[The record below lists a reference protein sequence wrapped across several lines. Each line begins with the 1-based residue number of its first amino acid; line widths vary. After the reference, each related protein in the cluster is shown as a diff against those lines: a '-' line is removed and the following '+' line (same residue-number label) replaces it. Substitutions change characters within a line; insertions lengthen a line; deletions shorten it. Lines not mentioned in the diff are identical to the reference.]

1 MPDLDGV
8 YDRVM
13 YIYTA
18 FSNAIHGVE
27 MTCIDS
33 ISFGARV
40 TEIEELS
47 FADIVGMSRQKRPR
61 TVDRYQ

>member
-1 MPDLDGV
+1 MPDSDDV

-40 TEIEELS
+40 TGIEELS
-47 FADIVGMSRQKRPR
+47 FAAIVRSRREDHAQ
-61 TVDRYQ
+61 

>member
-1 MPDLDGV
+1 LPDSDDV

-27 MTCIDS
+27 VVYIDS
-33 ISFGARV
+33 VSFGARV

-61 TVDRYQ
+61 AIDRYR